1 MYMYT
6 LFTYYRSA
14 YVTVMKICK
23 IMLTTVLNAKLQVVI
38 DACNAD
44 PQSPPNITQQE
55 HSHAVLI
62 QQALQFIPNPTSE
75 IMTKNVAMRLGQHL
89 TDQVSF
95 VGSFVQTS
103 LSFFQFRDF
112 QVYGLCHT
120 GIAVDLDLVSNS

>member
-1 MYMYT
+1 
-6 LFTYYRSA
+6 LFSRSA

-44 PQSPPNITQQE
+44 PQSPNVTQQE

-62 QQALQFIPNPTSE
+62 QQALQFIPNPQSE

-89 TDQVSF
+89 TDQV
-95 VGSFVQTS
+95 GSIL
-103 LSFFQFRDF
+103 LS
-112 QVYGLCHT
+112 G
-120 GIAVDLDLVSNS
+120 NS

>member
-1 MYMYT
+1 MVTGYAFEFARLYIAKINNKIFSF
-6 LFTYYRSA
+6 LCFRSA

-44 PQSPPNITQQE
+44 PQSPNVTQQE

-62 QQALQFIPNPTSE
+62 QQALQFIPNQQSE

-89 TDQVSF
+89 TDQVRMII
-95 VGSFVQTS
+95 TS
-103 LSFFQFRDF
+103 
-112 QVYGLCHT
+112 HT
-120 GIAVDLDLVSNS
+120 AIE